1 MVQMVE
7 NIKLTHHLTS
17 MSYELQKTSR
27 NILKKLLISK
37 LIETSLRAIVVNG
50 SFRRMKFHMSV
61 VLMGSSY
68 VSALLSISFT
78 IN

>member
-1 MVQMVE
+1 MVETVE

-37 LIETSLRAIVVNG
+37 LIETSLRAIFVNG
-50 SFRRMKFHMSV
+50 SFRRMKFH
-61 VLMGSSY
+61 
-68 VSALLSISFT
+68 VSCSNGQLICLGIT
-78 IN
+78 LNIIYH